1 MLLKVDEIDTYYG
14 VARAL
19 SGISLELNE
28 GEIVSLIGANGAGK
42 TTALLTISGLIRPKK
57 GGIYFEDEPIHNKKP
72 SAIVKLGIAH
82 CPEGRDLF
90 PDMSVLDNLH
100 LGAFLRKS
108 KDEIQ
113 KDLQLVYKHFP
124 RLYERKGQAAG
135 SLSGGEQ
142 QMLAIGRALMSG
154 PRLLM
159 LDEPSLGLSPILVAE
174 MFKIVKGINREG
186 RSVLLVEQNAVAALD
201 ISQRGYVLET
211 GRIVHSGESS
221 ALSSN
226 EAVRKAY
233 LGC

>member
-1 MLLKVDEIDTYYG
+1 MLLKVDGIDTYYG

-19 SGISLELNE
+19 SGVSLELNE

-108 KDEIQ
+108 KENIQ
-113 KDLQLVYKHFP
+113 RDLQQVYEHFP

-186 RSVLLVEQNAVAALD
+186 RSVLLVEQNAVAALE
-201 ISQRGYVLET
+201 ISKRGYVIET
-211 GRIVHSGESS
+211 GRIVHSGESR

>member
-1 MLLKVDEIDTYYG
+1 MLKVDGIDTYYG

-19 SGISLELNE
+19 SGVSLELNE

-108 KDEIQ
+108 KENIQ
-113 KDLQLVYKHFP
+113 RDLQQVYEHFP

-186 RSVLLVEQNAVAALD
+186 RSVLLVEQNAVAALE
-201 ISQRGYVLET
+201 ISKRGYVIET
-211 GRIVHSGESS
+211 GRIVHSGESR